1 MEGTMTTHPDTPQA
15 NIALVRDGVEAL
27 NAGDFGACVALLSP
41 GLVMNLAG
49 MPPMKGKDVW
59 LQGAQMMRQAF
70 PDFHVHIDDIL
81 ATNDRVAVRLIIRGT
96 HRGDYLGIP
105 PTGRTVEY
113 VSHEF
118 YRIADGLF
126 AEEWICSDMT
136 TLHGQLT
143 AGSESEDNLRVS
155 RTWC

>member
-1 MEGTMTTHPDTPQA
+1 MTTHPDTPQA
-15 NIALVRDGVEAL
+15 NMALARKGVEAL
-27 NAGDFGACVALLSP
+27 NAGDFGTCVALMHP
-41 GLVMNLAG
+41 DLVMNLAG

-70 PDFHVHIDDIL
+70 PDFHVHIDDML
-81 ATNDRVAVRLIIRGT
+81 ATDDRVAVRLIIRGT

-105 PTGRTVEY
+105 PTGRAVEY

-126 AEEWICSDMT
+126 AEEWICSDLA
-136 TLHGQLT
+136 TLHNQLA
-143 AGSESEDNLRVS
+143 AGPKPENNLRAS
-155 RTWC
+155 RTCW